1 MALSFW
7 DWYSVREVNL
17 KNLLTQAK
25 DTSELMLDLAY
36 AALLYSDEDVAEEVE
51 RFGNTLS
58 ATVRDMQQVCMLA
71 ARSPDDAAGLVTFLR
86 VTDAIAAVGR
96 RAIDI
101 SRVVLDDLDLPEGLR
116 DELTGALEVTDRV
129 QVVENSQLDGQDV
142 QTAEWDA
149 QAAVLL
155 AVHRGYEW
163 MFDPEDTLVL
173 LAGDTLLV
181 RGDTASVGAVRSL
194 AGASTRTA
202 PTAGDGQ
209 DYELSEV
216 GRAFVEMKNVS
227 EVAVALGY
235 AVVLTGEPSVAAQ
248 VGRLTNDLGRR
259 RRDIE
264 TWVLGPGSSGSQRY
278 EVSQLRGLLHLA
290 VAADSLG
297 NAAEDMAT
305 TVQDKDEFVSVVAE
319 ALAESDD
326 TIAVVEVAEESS
338 LAGHSLRAAGLGRS
352 SGVTVLG
359 VAGERGWDYRPQATR
374 QLTPG
379 DRLII
384 SGPHGVVRPL
394 VSQ

>member
-51 RFGNTLS
+51 RFGNTLT

-101 SRVVLDDLDLPEGLR
+101 SRVVLDDLGLPDVLR
-116 DELTGALEVTDRV
+116 GELTGALEVTDRV
-129 QVVENSQLDGQDV
+129 QVAENSRLDGQDV
-142 QTAEWDA
+142 EAAEWDA

-155 AVHRGYEW
+155 AVHREHEW
-163 MFDPEDTLVL
+163 MFDPADTLVL

-202 PTAGDGQ
+202 PPAVDGQ
-209 DYELSEV
+209 DTELSEV
-216 GRAFVEMKNVS
+216 GRAFVEMKNLS

-248 VGRLTNDLGRR
+248 VGRLTSDLGRR

-264 TWVLGPGSSGSQRY
+264 VWALGSGTAGSQRY
-278 EVSQLRGLLHLA
+278 EISQLRGLLHLA

-297 NAAEDMAT
+297 DAAEDMAT
-305 TVQDKDEFVSVVAE
+305 TVQDKDEFVSVVAD

-326 TIAVVEVAEESS
+326 TIAVVEVGEDST

-384 SGPHGVVRPL
+384 SGPHAAVKPL

>member
-1 MALSFW
+1 VLSFW
-7 DWYSVREVNL
+7 DWYNVQEVNL

-51 RFGNTLS
+51 RFGNSLTS
-58 ATVRDMQQVCMLA
+58 TVRDMQQVCMLA

-101 SRVVLDDLDLPEGLR
+101 SRVVLDELGLPEGLR

-129 QVVENSQLDGQDV
+129 QVAEQSRLDGQDV

-155 AVHRGYEW
+155 AVHRGHEW

-194 AGASTRTA
+194 AGASARVAAETPER
-202 PTAGDGQ
+202 Q
-209 DYELSEV
+209 DCELSEV
-216 GRAFVEMKNVS
+216 GRAFVEMKNLS

-248 VGRLTNDLGRR
+248 VGRLTRDLGNR

-264 TWVLGPGSSGSQRY
+264 TWALGSGTGGPQRHD
-278 EVSQLRGLLHLA
+278 VSALRGLLHLA
-290 VAADSLG
+290 VAAESLG
-297 NAAEDMAT
+297 NAAQDMAT
-305 TVQDKDEFVSVVAE
+305 TVQDKDQFVSVVAE

-326 TIAVVEVAEESS
+326 TIAVVEVVEDSS
-338 LAGHSLRAAGLGRS
+338 LAGNSLRAAGLGRS

-359 VAGERGWDYRPQATR
+359 VSGERGWDYRPQATR

-379 DRLII
+379 DRLIV
-384 SGPHGVVRPL
+384 SGPHAAVKPL
-394 VSQ
+394 VTQ

>member
-1 MALSFW
+1 
-7 DWYSVREVNL
+7 
-17 KNLLTQAK
+17 
-25 DTSELMLDLAY
+25 
-36 AALLYSDEDVAEEVE
+36 
-51 RFGNTLS
+51 G
-58 ATVRDMQQVCMLA
+58 
-71 ARSPDDAAGLVTFLR
+71 
-86 VTDAIAAVGR
+86 
-96 RAIDI
+96 
-101 SRVVLDDLDLPEGLR
+101 LPEGLR

-129 QVVENSQLDGQDV
+129 QVTEQSRLDGQDV

-155 AVHRGYEW
+155 AVHRGHEW

-194 AGASTRTA
+194 AGASSRVAPETRE
-202 PTAGDGQ
+202 GQ

-216 GRAFVEMKNVS
+216 GRAFVEMKNLS

-248 VGRLTNDLGRR
+248 VGRLTGDLGKR

-264 TWVLGPGSSGSQRY
+264 TWVLGAGTSSPQRH
-278 EVSQLRGLLHLA
+278 ELSELRGLLHLA
-290 VAADSLG
+290 VAAERLG
-297 NAAEDMAT
+297 DAAPAMSTA
-305 TVQDKDEFVSVVAE
+305 VQDKDQFVSVVVD

-326 TIAVVEVAEESS
+326 TIAVVEVDDDSALS
-338 LAGHSLRAAGLGRS
+338 GHSLRAAGLGRS

-359 VAGERGWDYRPQATR
+359 VSGERGWDYRPQATR

-379 DRLII
+379 D
-384 SGPHGVVRPL
+384 
-394 VSQ
+394 

>member
-1 MALSFW
+1 M
-7 DWYSVREVNL
+7 REVNL

-51 RFGNTLS
+51 RFGSTLTS
-58 ATVRDMQQVCMLA
+58 TVREMQQVCMLA

-101 SRVVLDDLDLPEGLR
+101 GRVVLDDLGLPEGLR

-129 QVVENSQLDGQDV
+129 QVAENSRLDGQDV

-155 AVHRGYEW
+155 AVHRGYDW
-163 MFDPEDTLVL
+163 MFDPADTLVL

-194 AGASTRTA
+194 AGASTRPA
-202 PTAGDGQ
+202 PTGAAGAGGQ
-209 DYELSEV
+209 DYQLSEV
-216 GRAFVEMKNVS
+216 GRAFVEMKNLS

-248 VGRLTNDLGRR
+248 VGRLTGDLGKR

-264 TWVLGPGSSGSQRY
+264 TWALGAGTSNPQRH
-278 EVSQLRGLLHLA
+278 ELSELRGLLHLA
-290 VAADSLG
+290 VAAESLG
-297 NAAEDMAT
+297 DAAQDMAT
-305 TVQDKDEFVSVVAE
+305 TVQDKDQFVSVVAD

-326 TIAVVEVAEESS
+326 TIAVVEVDDDSALS
-338 LAGHSLRAAGLGRS
+338 GHSLRAAGLGRS

-359 VAGERGWDYRPQATR
+359 VSGERGWDYRPQATR

-384 SGPHGVVRPL
+384 SGPHAAVKPL